1 MSELIMLFVVML
13 FTAFIIWVIV
23 SGYSLKLDIEESPT
37 LMEGLETME
46 DKPATTTTTTN
57 GESGNA
63 ANYAAKI
70 KAMVVKI
77 QDELLISKYRQ
88 DYENIIVNLDDL
100 ISFSMIKQVLDIKTN
115 PNGTPLNMTGFQ
127 NLNILKNAKDSLN
140 VTMSFLDKQ

>member
-1 MSELIMLFVVML
+1 
-13 FTAFIIWVIV
+13 
-23 SGYSLKLDIEESPT
+23 
-37 LMEGLETME
+37 MEGLETME
-46 DKPATTTTTTN
+46 DKPATTTTTTTTN

>member
-46 DKPATTTTTTN
+46 DKPATTTTN

-63 ANYAAKI
+63 TNYAAKI